1 MTELLNAAL
10 YEINTSRYS
19 KRKAALELMAGHG
32 RNRSTLEKF
41 YEQIHLLDGS
51 EKMVEHWGGGVTS
64 YHCLLQ
70 EFAWPERAFDLVFG
84 CWVLC
89 YLSEADRHQAY
100 AGMKRSLNY
109 GGHLI
114 LFEPVLHEQTHCE
127 EQRHSWKEQGMMIRK
142 QLMYTRELESQGFD
156 IIREHLWKKKGVVS

>member
-1 MTELLNAAL
+1 MLALGGTE
-10 YEINTSRYS
+10 
-19 KRKAALELMAGHG
+19 K
-32 RNRSTLEKF
+32 TLEKY

-51 EKMVEHWGGGVTS
+51 AKMAEHWGEGVTS
-64 YHCLLQ
+64 YQCLLQ
-70 EFAWPERAFDLVFG
+70 NFAWPERAFDLVFG

-89 YLSEADRHQAY
+89 YLPEADRPQAY

-114 LFEPVLHEQTHCE
+114 LFEPVLHEQTLCE

-142 QLMYTRELESQGFD
+142 QLMYTRELEGQGFD
-156 IIREHLWKKKGVVS
+156 IIRERLWKKKGVVT